1 MNAPRDNLAMGRNY
15 YLEDHWYFWH
25 ASLLTEFVRTVTE
38 NEMQANSA
46 SPVSHTSEVV
56 TLPMLISKY
65 LPLIQRVL
73 SPEMYEIYDFR
84 NPYIEVFLQA
94 CRNLGV
100 QSFWVNWIASQG
112 QKNQEGFNKL
122 VEEIRNISHES
133 PFKMRIY
140 FFKKSF
146 VDNFEECCRY
156 VKWLFSSCS
165 RHVVIRVDLSYLN
178 RYSNDVY
185 IEDIKADLERFL
197 HVNSRKNNKLF
208 RGLNG
213 HIWRMHYGQSRL
225 FHVHLFLFFKGRNGA
240 RAWYMAD
247 QIGKYW
253 RHVITRGRGHFENC
267 HENTYRFLGIGEI
280 NRSNDEQMDNLF
292 RAIQYLFREKQLLPI
307 RRSQKRFRPFGKG
320 EIGGLKEGY
329 QWSAA

>member
-1 MNAPRDNLAMGRNY
+1 MNSPDVNTAPYRND

-25 ASLLTEFVRTVTE
+25 ASRLIEFVKAVIETNKTTNPSDSISLASETSTE
-38 NEMQANSA
+38 LFLM
-46 SPVSHTSEVV
+46 P
-56 TLPMLISKY
+56 KY
-65 LPLIQRVL
+65 LPLMRSVMG
-73 SPEMYEIYDFR
+73 PEMYETYDFR

-100 QSFWVNWIASQG
+100 QSFWVNWIAGQG
-112 QKNQEGFNKL
+112 QKNQEGFNQL
-122 VEEIRNISHES
+122 VREIRKVSHES
-133 PFKMRIY
+133 SFKMRIY

-146 VDNFEECCRY
+146 VDNYEECCRY

-165 RHVVIRVDLSYLN
+165 RYVVIRVDLSYLN
-178 RYSNDVY
+178 QYSNDVY
-185 IEDIKADLERFL
+185 IEDIKADLERLL

-213 HIWRMHYGQSRL
+213 HIWRMEYGQSRL

-247 QIGKYW
+247 QIGRYW

-320 EIGGLKEGY
+320 EMGGP
-329 QWSAA
+329 

>member
-1 MNAPRDNLAMGRNY
+1 MNSPDVNTAPYRND

-25 ASLLTEFVRTVTE
+25 ASRLIEFVKAVIETNKTTNPSDSISLASETSTE
-38 NEMQANSA
+38 LFLM
-46 SPVSHTSEVV
+46 P
-56 TLPMLISKY
+56 KY
-65 LPLIQRVL
+65 LPLMRSVMG
-73 SPEMYEIYDFR
+73 PEMYETYDFR

-100 QSFWVNWIASQG
+100 QSFWVNWIAGQG
-112 QKNQEGFNKL
+112 QKNQEGFNQL
-122 VEEIRNISHES
+122 VREIRKVSHES
-133 PFKMRIY
+133 SFKMRIY

-146 VDNFEECCRY
+146 VDNYEECCRY
-156 VKWLFSSCS
+156 VKWLFSS
-165 RHVVIRVDLSYLN
+165 RYVVIRVDLSYLN
-178 RYSNDVY
+178 QYSNDVY
-185 IEDIKADLERFL
+185 IEDIKADLERLL

-213 HIWRMHYGQSRL
+213 HICRMEYGQSRL

-247 QIGKYW
+247 QIGRYW

-320 EIGGLKEGY
+320 EMGGP
-329 QWSAA
+329 

>member
-1 MNAPRDNLAMGRNY
+1 MNSPDVNTAPYRND

-25 ASLLTEFVRTVTE
+25 ASRLIEFVKAVIETNKTTNPSDSISLASETSTE
-38 NEMQANSA
+38 LFLM
-46 SPVSHTSEVV
+46 P
-56 TLPMLISKY
+56 KY
-65 LPLIQRVL
+65 LPLMRSVMG
-73 SPEMYEIYDFR
+73 PEMYETYDFR

-100 QSFWVNWIASQG
+100 QSFWVNWIAGQG
-112 QKNQEGFNKL
+112 QKNQEGFNQL
-122 VEEIRNISHES
+122 VREIRKVSHES
-133 PFKMRIY
+133 SFKMRIY

-146 VDNFEECCRY
+146 VDNYEECCRY

-165 RHVVIRVDLSYLN
+165 RYVVIRVDLSYLSL
-178 RYSNDVY
+178 YSNDVY
-185 IEDIKADLERFL
+185 IENIKADLERLL

-213 HIWRMHYGQSRL
+213 HIWRMEYGQSRL

-247 QIGKYW
+247 QIGRYW

-320 EIGGLKEGY
+320 EMGGP
-329 QWSAA
+329 